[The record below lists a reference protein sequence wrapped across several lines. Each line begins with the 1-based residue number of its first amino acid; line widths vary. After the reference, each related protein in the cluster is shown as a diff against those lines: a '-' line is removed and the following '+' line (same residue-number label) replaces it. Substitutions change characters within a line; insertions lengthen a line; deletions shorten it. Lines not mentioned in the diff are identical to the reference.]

1 MAMADRARSPSL
13 DAEEVAR
20 FEALAARWWDPD
32 GPMKP
37 LHRFNPARVAI
48 FRDAIAA
55 RFSRDA
61 RAMRPLEGLRLL
73 DVGCGA
79 GVLAEPLARLGADVT
94 AIDPA
99 PDLIAA
105 ARSHAADHDLEIAYR
120 AATAEELA
128 AEGASFDVVIASEVV
143 EHVTSVDGFVA
154 VVASLVRPGGLA
166 LFSTIN
172 RTLVAHALVI
182 IGAEYVLRW
191 LPRGTHAYEKFVTP
205 EELGRACRLA
215 GLEVA
220 DVRGVKFNPLRN
232 AWGASDDLAVNYTLA
247 AARPDAA

>member
-1 MAMADRARSPSL
+1 MVMDDRAHAPSL
-13 DAEEVAR
+13 DKDEVAR
-20 FEALAARWWDPD
+20 FEALAARWWDPE

-55 RFSRDA
+55 RFHRDA

-79 GVLAEPLARLGADVT
+79 GVLAEPLARLGAEVT

-105 ARSHAADHDLEIAYR
+105 ARAHAAAQDLQIDYR
-120 AATAEELA
+120 SAAAETLA
-128 AEGASFDVVIASEVV
+128 AEGASFDVVVASEVV
-143 EHVTSVDGFVA
+143 EHVTNVEAFVA
-154 VVASLVRPGGLA
+154 VVASLARPGGLA

-172 RTLVAHALVI
+172 RTLAAHALVI

-215 GLEVA
+215 GLEVS

-232 AWGASDDLAVNYTLA
+232 LWAASDDVAVNYTLA
-247 AARPDAA
+247 AARPDVA